1 MIFVWGVNTNSRLK
15 STEKSTVVHS
25 LRKMISASRTTCV
38 VSMYPNNFSLQFAS
52 HPLISKLSMLLMVTS
67 AIISSSTV
75 AQAAKFNFSYAP
87 GTSLE
92 QMLSFEVAGGVW
104 SNYLADNVTI
114 NIHVEI
120 TDQLPEGVVG
130 GALPGIQAQQPYKT
144 WRNQLAGDRTS
155 ADDQFVFNNQQDD
168 ADKFTALIDGYKVDN
183 NYKLKMTRANAKALG
198 MLTGNNPGL
207 DGYVL
212 MSRQPSPSVTWNYD
226 VLNNNV
232 LSGTLDFLSVGI
244 HELGHQ
250 LGFVSGIDQAGWLTQ
265 KTQYDATHQ
274 SDFYATLNGKLDNAT
289 PLDTF
294 RFSSQSVKEAGSG
307 DSWIDM
313 SVGGKPFFST
323 DGGKTALGYFSA
335 GENTSLGG
343 DGNQASHWKQQD
355 TPLGIMNPKLG
366 SGQYRNIS
374 TLDQR
379 VMDAIGWNLQK
390 QEIDLASLQ
399 TQAKSR
405 LAQRLGKTVAWLD
418 ANPKEAALL
427 LSQDRTLDVQTM
439 IEQSKVYEW
448 RSSSTTGWWQS
459 GLWQHFLEEKIP
471 SSRINSQT
479 EKVVVPE
486 LSSTGGLV
494 LGSSFLGI
502 RFLLKHRDQKQA
514 NK

>member
-1 MIFVWGVNTNSRLK
+1 
-15 STEKSTVVHS
+15 
-25 LRKMISASRTTCV
+25 
-38 VSMYPNNFSLQFAS
+38 MYPNNFSFQFAS
-52 HPLISKLSMLLMVTS
+52 HPLVQKLLMLLMATS
-67 AIISSSTV
+67 AVISSSTA

-92 QMLSFEVAGGVW
+92 QMLSFEIAGGVW

-114 NIHVEI
+114 NIHVEM
-120 TDQLPEGVVG
+120 TDQLPAGVIG
-130 GALPGIQAQQPYKT
+130 GALPGIRAEQPYET

-155 ADDQFVFNNQQDD
+155 ADDQFVFDNQQDD
-168 ADKFTALIDGYKVDN
+168 ADKFTALIDGYKIDN
-183 NYKLKMTRANAKALG
+183 NYKLKMTRANAKALK
-198 MLTGNNPGL
+198 MLDGNNTGL

-212 MSRQPSPSVTWNYD
+212 MSKLPSSSVTWNYNA
-226 VLNNNV
+226 LSNV
-232 LSGTLDFLSVGI
+232 PNGTLDFLSVGI
-244 HELGHQ
+244 HELGHH
-250 LGFVSGIDQAGWLTQ
+250 LGFVSGIDKAGWLTQ

-323 DGGKTALGYFSA
+323 DGGKTALGYFST

-343 DGNQASHWKQQD
+343 DGDQASHWKEQS

-374 TLDQR
+374 TLDRR
-379 VMDAIGWNLQK
+379 VMDVIGWDLQQK
-390 QEIDLASLQ
+390 EIDLASLQ
-399 TQAKSR
+399 TQAKTR

-418 ANPKEAALL
+418 ANPEEAALL
-427 LSQDRTLDVQTM
+427 LTKDRTLDVKTM

-448 RSSSTTGWWQS
+448 RRSSSGGWWQ
-459 GLWQHFLEEKIP
+459 GGVWQHFLEEKIP
-471 SSRINSQT
+471 LSMTNAQT
-479 EKVVVPE
+479 EAIAVPE
-486 LSSTGGLV
+486 PSSTGALV
-494 LGSSFLGI
+494 LGSGFLGI
-502 RFLLKHRDQKQA
+502 RFLLKHRDQK
-514 NK
+514 